1 MANSLIDFGVVQ
13 PEAAGSF
20 LRGFQGAQA
29 LAQQQ
34 AAQQQ
39 QNALIDLQLR
49 AAQRGEEEALAERE
63 AYRRAGSM
71 TQVPQELMAAG
82 LGKQS
87 MAAQEALRKQRAD
100 TLKIATDTN
109 KFIQHQLRGVIALG
123 TRESANQALARAEA
137 MGLDVSL
144 ERAQLEQIPDSEIK
158 RWAFTQSEGAAKAL
172 EQAIIQ
178 LPGGGT
184 AIEPK
189 YAIPGAQAPVAAAPV
204 APMAAPAM
212 PAGIPG
218 QTPPTRAAGVNALAL
233 PAPGVGPMAQGAMPT
248 PTGGRYFPPAMTPQ
262 QKAAEIR
269 EQERISLE
277 QRRVELAEKEAAR
290 KEAGLAEPLSKQEI
304 QKREAI
310 YPQMKSS
317 VNGFEAESNNMIKKL
332 QQLKEHKGLDGI
344 LGTVYGRTPSLT
356 KESQAAQA
364 LYDQVMAKGKFQELQ
379 NMRLASPT
387 GGALGNVSNM
397 EIQSLGQAF
406 GALSRIQG
414 KESFQAAIDDVIKQI
429 ESSKKRTREAFD
441 ETYQY
446 KQGKQPAA
454 PAEGGIKFLGFE

>member
-39 QNALIDLQLR
+39 QNALAALQLR

-109 KFIQHQLRGVIALG
+109 KFIQDQLRGVIALG

-189 YAIPGAQAPVAAAPV
+189 YAIPGAQAPVAL
-204 APMAAPAM
+204 MAAPAM

-218 QTPPTRAAGVNALAL
+218 QIMPTRAAGVNALAL
-233 PAPGVGPMAQGAMPT
+233 PAPGVGPMAQGAVPT

-262 QKAAEIR
+262 QQATETR
-269 EQERISLE
+269 EQQRIALE
-277 QRRVELAEKEAAR
+277 QRRVELAEKEASR
-290 KEAGLAEPLSKQEI
+290 KEAGLAEPISKQEI
-304 QKREAI
+304 QKREAK
-310 YPQMKSS
+310 YPQAKSA

-429 ESSKKRTREAFD
+429 ESSKERTREAFD

-454 PAEGGIKFLGFE
+454 PAAGGIKFLGFE

>member
-39 QNALIDLQLR
+39 QNALAALQLR

-109 KFIQHQLRGVIALG
+109 KFIQDQLRGVIALG

-189 YAIPGAQAPVAAAPV
+189 YAIPGAQALVAAAPV

-233 PAPGVGPMAQGAMPT
+233 PAPGVGPMAQGAVPT
-248 PTGGRYFPPAMTPQ
+248 PTGGRYYAPAMTPQ
-262 QKAAEIR
+262 QQAAEAR
-269 EQERISLE
+269 AQRQLQLQEQAATPEFE
-277 QRRVELAEKEAAR
+277 QRMAAAKTTGAEQAKSAVAKQQLVRQIDLTIPELENATKKGGLIDQSTGSGIGRMADVAAGFVGQATPGAIATARLAPIADMALKMVPRFEGPQSDKDTQSYKEAAGQLANSNLPTEIR
-290 KEAGLAEPLSKQEI
+290 RQAGLEVL
-304 QKREAI
+304 RL
-310 YPQMKSS
+310 MKARKNQF
-317 VNGFEAESNNMIKKL
+317 VTGDMATIGAPV
-332 QQLKEHKGLDGI
+332 Q
-344 LGTVYGRTPSLT
+344 PSAP
-356 KESQAAQA
+356 S
-364 LYDQVMAKGKFQELQ
+364 
-379 NMRLASPT
+379 
-387 GGALGNVSNM
+387 GAGPSVSNW
-397 EIQSLGQAF
+397 
-406 GALSRIQG
+406 
-414 KESFQAAIDDVIKQI
+414 
-429 ESSKKRTREAFD
+429 
-441 ETYQY
+441 
-446 KQGKQPAA
+446 
-454 PAEGGIKFLGFE
+454 